1 MSPGASCRFLCRTVL
16 VSLGIFIAAQAHAGR
31 NVPPLT
37 PEAAAQKVQAAV
49 VIDADSGEVLF
60 ASNTD
65 QRIIPA
71 SLVKMMTALV
81 ALEKADRGEVD
92 LSAQVRI
99 SAKASKIGGHQV
111 FLKAG
116 ETFELRELLKAVMI
130 GSANDAAYAVA
141 EHVAG
146 SEIEFVKV
154 MNERAAQLGM
164 KDTEFHNPH
173 GLPPNKRK
181 GQLENYTTVTDL
193 AILGRELSKH
203 RHVTTWAS
211 TKMDTFRNGSFQLLN
226 TNHRFLAGFEGATGL
241 KTGYHPRGAGFCMV
255 GTAKRDGRRLLTV
268 VVGARSARDRLKTA
282 TVLLDA
288 AFKRP
293 VAVAQSN

>member
-1 MSPGASCRFLCRTVL
+1 MSPGALFRFCRRTVIVTIGL
-16 VSLGIFIAAQAHAGR
+16 LIAAQAQAGR
-31 NVPPLT
+31 IVTPLT

-60 ASNTD
+60 TSNAE

-71 SLVKMMTALV
+71 SLVKMMTALI
-81 ALEKADRGEVD
+81 ALEKAGRGEVD
-92 LSAQVRI
+92 LSAKVRI

-111 FLKAG
+111 FLREG

-146 SEIEFVKV
+146 NEIDFVKA
-154 MNERAAQLGM
+154 MNERAVQLGM
-164 KDTEFHNPH
+164 KDTEFHNSH

-181 GQLENYTTVTDL
+181 GQLENFSTATDL
-193 AILGRELSKH
+193 ALLGREMTKH
-203 RHVTTWAS
+203 NHIVAWAS

-226 TNHRFLAGFEGATGL
+226 TNHRFLERFEGATGL

-255 GTAKRDGRRLLTV
+255 GTAVRNGRRLLTV

-282 TVLLDA
+282 TALLDA